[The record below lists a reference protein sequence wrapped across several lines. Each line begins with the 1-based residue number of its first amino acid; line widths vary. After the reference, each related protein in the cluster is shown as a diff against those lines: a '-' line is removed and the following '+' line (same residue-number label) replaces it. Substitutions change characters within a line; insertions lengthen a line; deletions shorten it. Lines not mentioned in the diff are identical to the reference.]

1 MTSNVDVVAERAMYF
16 NYYGKTGGH
25 TSNSISAPAGGWYLP
40 EGYTGGDFKT
50 YVLVQNPGITDATV
64 TMDFQLPS
72 PNTAP
77 SKTYTVKPGTR
88 MTVLLNDLEGLS
100 GTDVSTK
107 VSSNVPVVVERAMY
121 FDYYGKDGGTDC
133 VGIPF

>member
-1 MTSNVDVVAERAMYF
+1 
-16 NYYGKTGGH
+16 
-25 TSNSISAPAGGWYLP
+25 
-40 EGYTGGDFKT
+40 
-50 YVLVQNPGITDATV
+50 
-64 TMDFQLPS
+64 
-72 PNTAP
+72 
-77 SKTYTVKPGTR
+77 

-121 FDYYGKDGGTDC
+121 FDYYGKNGGTDC